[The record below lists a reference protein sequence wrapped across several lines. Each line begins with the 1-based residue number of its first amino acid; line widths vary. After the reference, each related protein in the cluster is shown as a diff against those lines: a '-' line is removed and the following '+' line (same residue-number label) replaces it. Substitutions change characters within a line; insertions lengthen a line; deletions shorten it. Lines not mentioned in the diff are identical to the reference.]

1 MSSLGRTGSLLG
13 CDKNSTLC
21 YKRQPCQ
28 GDEEDPQILEIL
40 KAAIVKSDSFNRWL
54 RIN

>member
-1 MSSLGRTGSLLG
+1 MH
-13 CDKNSTLC
+13 
-21 YKRQPCQ
+21 P
-28 GDEEDPQILEIL
+28 EEDPQILEIL